1 MKRISLIVPTYNEAK
16 NLPLFFE
23 EICGILDHSR
33 FDLEFIV
40 VDDNSPDGTGN
51 VADDLSR
58 RYPVRV
64 IRRSGKLGLG
74 SAVIAGFRASDR
86 EYIGVMDADLSH
98 DPKILN
104 DLLGS
109 LGENDIAIGSR
120 FVAGSEVEDWQLHR
134 RLISYAGVF
143 LARILTGVRD
153 PLTGYF
159 FLKRSVIDGLALDT
173 VGYKILLEI
182 LVKGKY
188 AKFMELPFT
197 FRIRKYSSSKLNWK
211 EHFFF
216 LRQIV
221 AYSGYLCMRRI
232 RSVADS
238 GAALAVT
245 LGVSLGAVLAVSLTQ
260 SIWLDE
266 GLSIAFSRA
275 SVRELV
281 AMAAST
287 DLHPP
292 LYNILMRGMHLAFGG
307 SILVYRF
314 LPMVFYTLF
323 VWVIYRYFA
332 RRSGARFATAVAAL
346 AAFSPYAV
354 HYATEA
360 RSYMMVVA
368 LSFFH
373 YLVFERLVEGGGVKR
388 DVFLY
393 GTLSIIGAY
402 LFYPFLFVLAAQF
415 LYVVLFRRSSFR
427 SFVIPWAIGLI
438 AYAPW
443 AYAVILARIG
453 ESPAHFLSVPW
464 WQIPAIVFVGFSG
477 GRVAITDLHHIHAYW
492 PTVIAV
498 LPVLLIILFGVRG
511 AFASSRRSE
520 AVRLAS
526 IFLFTLFICLIVSY
540 AKFSIFDPRYYAE
553 LFPIF
558 VLFLALCFGYL
569 HSSRP
574 RAAIALFLTLIA
586 SNAFIFFLYASH
598 PSYGREPWK
607 QAVASLESEL
617 TSGDAIIFLG
627 QDQPPPPY
635 AFYQRIPAHIVSSY
649 GDKGDYISPDDQDA
663 VTTHISN
670 EISGVRRI
678 WYSQFLA
685 WQKDPAGDIERAVTQ
700 DFHKVKTIG
709 GFKVLFDLYE
719 RN

>member
-23 EICGILDHSR
+23 EIWGILDHSR

-86 EYIGVMDADLSH
+86 DYIGVMDADLSH

-120 FVAGSEVEDWQLHR
+120 FVEGSEVEDWQLHR

-143 LARILTGVRD
+143 LARLLTGVRD

-159 FLKRSVIDGLALDT
+159 FLKWSVIDGLTLDT

-188 AKFMELPFT
+188 AKFTELPFT

-238 GAALAVT
+238 GAALAIA

-292 LYNILMRGMHLAFGG
+292 LYNILMRGMYLAFGG
-307 SILVYRF
+307 GIFVYRF
-314 LPMVFYTLF
+314 LPMAFYALF
-323 VWVIYRYFA
+323 VWGVYQYA
-332 RRSGARFATAVAAL
+332 LCRRGARFASVVGAI

-354 HYATEA
+354 HYASEA

-373 YLVFERLVEGGGVKR
+373 YALFECIIEGKPAKR
-388 DVFLY
+388 DIALY
-393 GTLSIIGAY
+393 GILSIVGAY
-402 LFYPFLFVLAAQF
+402 LFYPFLFFLVAQF
-415 LYVVLFRRSSFR
+415 LHVVLFRRPALR
-427 SFVIPWAIGLI
+427 SFAIPWAIGLL

-453 ESPAHFLSVPW
+453 ESPSHLLPVPW
-464 WQIPAIVFVGFSG
+464 WQIPAIVFAGFAG
-477 GRVAITDLHHIHAYW
+477 GRVAITNLHHIHAYW
-492 PTVIAV
+492 PTAIAI
-498 LPVLLIILFGVRG
+498 LPVLLIILFGARG

-520 AVRLAS
+520 AIRLAS
-526 IFLFTLFICLIVSY
+526 VFLFTLLICFVVSY

-558 VLFLALCFGYL
+558 VLFLALCFGSF

-574 RAAIALFLTLIA
+574 RAATVLFIALIA
-586 SNAFIFFLYASH
+586 SNAFIFYLYAFH

-607 QAVASLESEL
+607 QAVATLESEL
-617 TSGDAIIFLG
+617 QSGDAIVFLG

-635 AFYQRIPAHIVSSY
+635 VFYQAQPAHIVSSY
-649 GDKGDYISPDDQDA
+649 GDNGDYISPDDQGA
-663 VTTHISN
+663 VTAHISN

-685 WQKDPAGDIERAVTQ
+685 WQKDPAGDIERAVTR

>member
-23 EICGILDHSR
+23 EIWDLLDHAR

-40 VDDNSPDGTGN
+40 VDDNSPDGTGD
-51 VADDLSR
+51 VAEGLSG

-64 IRRSGKLGLG
+64 IRRAGKLGLG

-86 EYIGVMDADLSH
+86 EYVGVMDADLSH

-120 FVAGSEVEDWQLHR
+120 FVTGSEVEDWQLHR

-143 LARILTGVRD
+143 LARLLTGVRD

-159 FLKRSVIDGLALDT
+159 FLRRKVIEGIPLDT

-182 LVKGKY
+182 LVKGNY
-188 AKFMELPFT
+188 ARFTELPFT

-216 LRQIV
+216 LRQII
-221 AYSGYLCMRRI
+221 AYSGYLLMRRA
-232 RSVADS
+232 RSLADS
-238 GAALAVT
+238 GAAFAIT

-266 GLSIAFSRA
+266 GLSIAFSKLGA
-275 SVRELV
+275 RELV
-281 AMAAST
+281 ALSASS

-292 LYNILMRGMHLAFGG
+292 LYNILMRGIHLAFGDG
-307 SILVYRF
+307 ILAYRF
-314 LPMVFYTLF
+314 LPFAFYALF
-323 VWVIYRYFA
+323 VWGVYRYA
-332 RRSGARFATAVAAL
+332 AGRYGARFAAVLAAIS
-346 AAFSPYAV
+346 AFSPYAV
-354 HYATEA
+354 HYASEA

-373 YLVFERLVEGGGVKR
+373 YALFERIARGELAKW
-388 DVFLY
+388 DIALY
-393 GTLSIIGAY
+393 GIFSIIGAY
-402 LFYPFLFVLAAQF
+402 LFYPFLFFLAAQF
-415 LYVVLFRRSSFR
+415 LYVVLFHHPAFR
-427 SFVIPWAIGLI
+427 SFIIPWAIGLI

-443 AYAVILARIG
+443 AYVVILARIG

-464 WQIPAIVFVGFSG
+464 WQIPAIVFAGFAG

-492 PTVIAV
+492 PTVIAG
-498 LPVLLIILFGVRG
+498 LPVLAIMLSGIRG
-511 AFASSRRSE
+511 AFVSRRIE

-526 IFLFTLFICLIVSY
+526 IFLFTLLICLGVSY

-553 LFPIF
+553 IFPLFI
-558 VLFLALCFGYL
+558 LFFSLCLGSLY
-569 HSSRP
+569 SSRP
-574 RAAIALFLTLIA
+574 RMATTLFIALIISNVLI
-586 SNAFIFFLYASH
+586 FCLYAFH

-607 QAVASLESEL
+607 QAVVALESEL
-617 TSGDAIIFLG
+617 RPGDVVVFLG

-635 AFYQRIPAHIVSSY
+635 TFYQRVPAHIVSSY
-649 GDKGDYISPDDQDA
+649 GDDGTYLPWDDHA
-663 VTTHISN
+663 VIAEHILQ
-670 EISGVRRI
+670 ETSGAPRI

-700 DFHKVKTIG
+700 DFHYVKTIG

>member
-1 MKRISLIVPTYNEAK
+1 MKRISLVVPTYNEAK

-23 EICGILDHSR
+23 EIWGILDHSR

-58 RYPVRV
+58 QYPIRV
-64 IRRSGKLGLG
+64 IRRAGKLGLG

-109 LGENDIAIGSR
+109 LGESDIAIGSR

-143 LARILTGVRD
+143 LARLLTGVRD

-159 FLKRSVIDGLALDT
+159 FLKRSVTLGVALDT

-188 AKFMELPFT
+188 AKFVELPFT

-216 LRQIV
+216 LRQII
-221 AYSGYLCMRRI
+221 AYSGYLSMRRL
-232 RSVADS
+232 RSVLDS
-238 GAALAVT
+238 GVVLAIA

-266 GLSIAFSRA
+266 GLSIAFSR
-275 SVRELV
+275 STVRELI

-292 LYNILMRGMHLAFGG
+292 LYNILMRGMHLTFGG
-307 SILVYRF
+307 DILVYRF
-314 LPMVFYTLF
+314 LPFAFYALF
-323 VWVIYRYFA
+323 VWGVYQYA
-332 RRSGARFATAVAAL
+332 LCRRGARYASVLAVI

-354 HYATEA
+354 HYASEA

-373 YLVFERLVEGGGVKR
+373 YALFECIVEGKPAKR
-388 DVFLY
+388 DIVLY
-393 GTLSIIGAY
+393 GILSIAGAY
-402 LFYPFLFVLAAQF
+402 LFYPFLFFLAAQF
-415 LYVVLFRRSSFR
+415 LYVVLFRRLALR
-427 SFVIPWAIGLI
+427 SFVIPWVIGLL

-443 AYAVILARIG
+443 AYTVILARMG
-453 ESPAHFLSVPW
+453 ESPAHFLPVPW
-464 WQIPAIVFVGFSG
+464 WQIPLIVLAGFAG

-492 PTVIAV
+492 PTAVAILPVFAVIA
-498 LPVLLIILFGVRG
+498 LGIRG
-511 AFASSRRSE
+511 AFVSVHRSE

-526 IFLFTLFICLIVSY
+526 VFLFTLLICLAVSY

-553 LFPIF
+553 LFPLF
-558 VLFLALCFGYL
+558 MLFLALCFGSL
-569 HSSRP
+569 RASRP
-574 RAAIALFLTLIA
+574 RAATTLFIALIV
-586 SNAFIFFLYASH
+586 SNVFIFSLYASH

-607 QAVASLESEL
+607 QAVAALEAEL
-617 TSGDAIIFLG
+617 QAGDAIIFLG

-649 GDKGDYISPDDQDA
+649 GVSGTYLLADDHDA
-663 VTTHISN
+663 VAAHVLG
-670 EISGVRRI
+670 EISGARRI

-685 WQKDPAGDIERAVTQ
+685 WQKDPAGDIERAVTR
-700 DFHKVKTIG
+700 DFRYVKTIG

-719 RN
+719 RR